1 MSCVLSDQLQKRGE
15 SIIDSPHFGRWI
27 TFFRQKHAAPA
38 ARRRK
43 GKLGWIPFYARSANV
58 NERRADA
65 QASVR
70 CELAQEESL
79 TVPE

>member
-1 MSCVLSDQLQKRGE
+1 MSCVLSDQLQKRRE

-43 GKLGWIPFYARSANV
+43 GKLGWVPFYARSANV
-58 NERRADA
+58 NEWRADA

-79 TVPE
+79 TVHE